1 MTPQQTLALLR
12 QEGHDAESLRQIPV
26 GTVQWTPGT
35 GGYPGWFRCN
45 LCDQCLT
52 PAHALGK
59 THSRR
64 LWHHQTSEM
73 QQGRNVLYFSDV
85 QIGAGVP
92 PAAAGVPPAAAG
104 VPPAAAGFKA
114 PPPVFKMPP
123 PPPPP
128 QNPAPAGQTTSTVH
142 IVELSDMGV
151 QTGASL
157 DGEQKPVQA
166 NIGAAM

>member
-1 MTPQQTLALLR
+1 
-12 QEGHDAESLRQIPV
+12 
-26 GTVQWTPGT
+26 
-35 GGYPGWFRCN
+35 
-45 LCDQCLT
+45 
-52 PAHALGK
+52 
-59 THSRR
+59 
-64 LWHHQTSEM
+64 M